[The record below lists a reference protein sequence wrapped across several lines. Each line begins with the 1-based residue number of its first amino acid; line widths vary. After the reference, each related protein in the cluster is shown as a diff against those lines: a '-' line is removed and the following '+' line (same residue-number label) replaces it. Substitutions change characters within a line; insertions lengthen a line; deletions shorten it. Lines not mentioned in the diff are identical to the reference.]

1 MVLSSSNGLLPS
13 CKTLQNLTYLFH
25 EKSEIVILRPILFP
39 FAQILGKNVIL
50 IKSNIKTVSGSPPPS
65 KKSQKSNEHILKK
78 KKIEGS
84 YWRWLWWSIMPQ
96 LQWKEK
102 FSWKI
107 WLNRY
112 FQFINLIFYCLVS
125 TARS

>member
-78 KKIEGS
+78 KKNRRVILAVTLVVHYASTSMKGKVFLKNLVEP
-84 YWRWLWWSIMPQ
+84 LFSI
-96 LQWKEK
+96 
-102 FSWKI
+102 
-107 WLNRY
+107 Y
-112 FQFINLIFYCLVS
+112 
-125 TARS
+125 